1 MTKQQLETVIQ
12 ELSEIFNEL
21 TRLEGTRTRNR
32 LYPPASE
39 KNIRAFEARHQPLP
53 PSYREFLRVHNGW
66 EDYRRVFTLIGVSG
80 AHTSRALK
88 AIEESK
94 RIFLM
99 KWAMQKRP
107 IDSAYIAKY
116 ESKGHKNA
124 KTLESARVFLP
135 TRLIFGTD
143 FAGGLYFFNPVRGAK
158 GEEMEVLY
166 RDQHFRLRERHRD
179 FHAMLLA
186 HLKLYRRFLADRRA
200 KR

>member
-1 MTKQQLETVIQ
+1 MTKQRLEAIIQ
-12 ELSEIFNEL
+12 ELSAIFNEL

-39 KNIRAFEARHQPLP
+39 KDIRAFEARHQPLP

-80 AHTSRALK
+80 AHTSRALE

-94 RIFLM
+94 RIFLL
-99 KWAMQKRP
+99 KWAMKKRP
-107 IDSAYIAKY
+107 TDPAYIAKY
-116 ESKGHKNA
+116 ESKGRKNA

-135 TRLIFGTD
+135 NRLIFGTD
-143 FAGGLYFFNPVRGAK
+143 FTGGLYFFNPVPGTK
-158 GEEMEVLY
+158 GKEMEVLD
-166 RDQHFRLRERHRD
+166 RDQKFRIRERHRD

-186 HLKLYRRFLADRRA
+186 KLKMYRGIIANMRARR
-200 KR
+200 